1 MNGSKEAEMK
11 ENQTVKKN
19 LILAQTAILSALII
33 VMTFVPYLGYISYG
47 ALSITLIHIPVII
60 GACLLGVKAGAAL
73 GAVWGVSC
81 IIKAITA
88 PPSPL
93 EGIIFRNPLIA
104 LIPRILMG
112 IAAGLVMYAVQK
124 KSKVLGAV
132 LASIA
137 GCLTNTILV
146 MGGIYLIYGEK
157 YGDALNISSI
167 SFGGLTNYI
176 LTAFGINAVIE
187 IAVAII
193 ITVPVVKAIK
203 PKLLGKQQ

>member
-1 MNGSKEAEMK
+1 MK
-11 ENQTVKKN
+11 ENTTIKKN
-19 LILAQTAILSALII
+19 LFLAQIAILSALII
-33 VMTFVPYLGYISYG
+33 VMTFVPYVGYISYG

-60 GACLLGVKAGAAL
+60 GACLLGVKAGGLL
-73 GAVWGVSC
+73 GAVWGISC
-81 IIKAITA
+81 IIKAVTA

-112 IAAGLVMYAVQK
+112 LAAGLMMYLLGK

-132 LASIA
+132 TASIA
-137 GCLTNTILV
+137 GCLTNTVLV
-146 MGGIYLIYGEK
+146 MGGIYLIYGDK
-157 YGDALNISSI
+157 YGEALNISSI

-176 LTAFGINAVIE
+176 LAAFGINAVIE

-193 ITVPVVKAIK
+193 ISIPAVKAIK
-203 PKLLGKQQ
+203 PKLIGK